1 VYEDLCTYA
10 LFASYSLAIG
20 GIIAMW
26 LVPPE
31 YDFGQVL
38 SIALM
43 FFDAQKSGVISAEVR
58 IGTTIHS
65 HPYAMQA
72 PWILCQSL
80 TYLLSDECHWL
91 LPPAYPNLHI
101 KC

>member
-1 VYEDLCTYA
+1 VYEDLCTYS

-38 SIALM
+38 SITLL

-58 IGTTIHS
+58 LPANRS
-65 HPYAMQA
+65 SLAAADAADA
-72 PWILCQSL
+72 P
-80 TYLLSDECHWL
+80 
-91 LPPAYPNLHI
+91 PPSRPAPR
-101 KC
+101 